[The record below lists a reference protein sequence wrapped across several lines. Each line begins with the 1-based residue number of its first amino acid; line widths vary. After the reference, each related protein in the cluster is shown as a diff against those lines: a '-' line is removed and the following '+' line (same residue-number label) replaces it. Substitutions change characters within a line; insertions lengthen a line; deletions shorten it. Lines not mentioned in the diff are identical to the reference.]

1 MCLAIRC
8 FQSWDTMAEKSI
20 TKAPKG
26 KERFKWLG
34 PAFIWML
41 SAAGSGELLFT
52 PRIAAQYGYTLIW
65 ALLFAVAMKWFINR
79 EIGRYTVCTGATFFR
94 GLASLNKR
102 WLLWLIIAPQLLV
115 AVATIAGLAGAAS
128 TAIVVLV
135 KVPLWIPVVLITSLT
150 AAIIALGGFKTIEKL
165 TTVLAIII
173 SLSIMAAAITT
184 GPDLKKMGSGF
195 IPVIPDNVKVDE
207 VLPWLGFMLAGAAGL
222 MWFSYWTAARGYGA
236 ASLKKEEPVKPDE
249 LPEDQQQELKG
260 WLTHMTIANTLAVV
274 GALVIAF
281 AFLILGTELLQPKG
295 LIPDENKVAET
306 LGQLLG
312 GIWGQIGFWFMIG
325 AVFITF
331 VSTMLSDQDG
341 FGRMFADGSAILSEK
356 RIGNT
361 KWTNPRF
368 LKKIFVIV
376 VLAVFPIITYI
387 IAGEPVGLL
396 KMAGAIEASHI
407 PVVAVLIL
415 YLNKKALPRRFQPS
429 RIVFGFTVIAG
440 VFFSLFAVLYI
451 LQLAGFF

>member
-1 MCLAIRC
+1 MV
-8 FQSWDTMAEKSI
+8 EKI

-26 KERFKWLG
+26 KDRFKWLG

-52 PRIAAQYGYTLIW
+52 PRIASQYGYTLIW
-65 ALLFAVAMKWFINR
+65 ALLIAVLMKWFINR

-94 GLASLNKR
+94 GLTSLENKR
-102 WLLWLIIAPQLLV
+102 WLLWFIIVPQLVV

-135 KVPLWIPVVLITSLT
+135 KIPLWIPAVLITAFT
-150 AAIIALGGFKTIEKL
+150 AIIIAAGGFKTIEKL
-165 TTVLAIII
+165 TTTLAIII
-173 SLSIMAAAITT
+173 SLSILAAAITT
-184 GPDLKKMGSGF
+184 GPDMKKMAEGF
-195 IPVIPDNVKVDE
+195 IPVWQQNTKVDE
-207 VLPWLGFMLAGAAGL
+207 VLSWLGFMLAGAAGL

-236 ASLKKEEPVKPDE
+236 ASLKKEEPIDPSGLPDDE
-249 LPEDQQQELKG
+249 QKELKG
-260 WLTHMTIANTLAVV
+260 WLTHMTLANTLAVT

-295 LIPDENKVAET
+295 LIPEENKVAET

-331 VSTMLSDQDG
+331 MSTMLSDQDG
-341 FGRMFADGSAILSEK
+341 FGRMFADGSAILANKTKLNS
-356 RIGNT
+356 
-361 KWTNPRF
+361 KWTDPVF
-368 LKKIFVIV
+368 LKKFFVIV
-376 VLAVFPIITYI
+376 LLAVIPVIVYL

-396 KMAGAIEASHI
+396 KLAGVIEASHI
-407 PVVAVLIL
+407 PIVAALIL
-415 YLNKKALPRRFQPS
+415 YLNKKTLPRSFQPS
-429 RIVFGFTVIAG
+429 ALVFWVTVLAG
-440 VFFSLFAVLYI
+440 LFFALFAVIYI
-451 LQLAGFF
+451 LQLTGVIN